1 MVNQEK
7 EKDDHFSVF
16 ILDTKRTSRERCTD
30 ITFMRDLVV
39 LVTCVCGHCVW
50 LMPGIT
56 LDCSS
61 TLCIEAG
68 VVSPSKPEL
77 TDMAPHA
84 SSGDF
89 LSLCLVRLELQ
100 VSRHHHRIGP
110 GDSTPVLTL
119 SRQAV

>member
-1 MVNQEK
+1 M
-7 EKDDHFSVF
+7 
-16 ILDTKRTSRERCTD
+16 ILNAHAHVC
-30 ITFMRDLVV
+30 VP
-39 LVTCVCGHCVW
+39 VCGHCVW

-100 VSRHHHRIGP
+100 VSHHAHPMFVFVWVP
-110 GDSTPVLTL
+110 GIRTLILTL
-119 SRQAV
+119 LQPVCKAQTGLASWSRKLSSG